1 MAFDKNNN
9 IATGGKTRQSNLE
22 LCRILAILLVVLVH
36 ANFAWCGWPSN
47 FSECNFA
54 RLLTEGF
61 AIIGVN
67 VFVLI
72 TGYFSTSIKIKSLA
86 NLVYICLFY
95 AVIRLLVGYVTGCF
109 DIKDIFFIS
118 KSNWFIPSY
127 IGLLLFT
134 PFLNNINLNKRQLR
148 NVIIALV
155 AYEVWF
161 GYLPALP
168 QVLPGFQY
176 GYSLP
181 SFMIIYLIARYIRLY
196 DLPSTFYKFSVIIYI
211 GCSFILAAEAYFL
224 LKIFADTG
232 KDMVNPLNHLVYCY
246 NNPIVI
252 LSSISFFCFFKNI
265 EIGYSKFINYIAG
278 SVLAVLLI
286 HTSAPLNPL
295 MKEYFIFSL
304 ENYSGVSLVLIWIL
318 GLVSIFV
325 FCVVIDQLRILSYR
339 LIKTMIH
346 IFTDKKLK

>member
-9 IATGGKTRQSNLE
+9 IATGGGKTRQSNLE

-109 DIKDIFFIS
+109 DVKDIFFIS

-155 AYEVWF
+155 AY
-161 GYLPALP
+161 
-168 QVLPGFQY
+168 
-176 GYSLP
+176 
-181 SFMIIYLIARYIRLY
+181 
-196 DLPSTFYKFSVIIYI
+196 
-211 GCSFILAAEAYFL
+211 
-224 LKIFADTG
+224 
-232 KDMVNPLNHLVYCY
+232 
-246 NNPIVI
+246 
-252 LSSISFFCFFKNI
+252 
-265 EIGYSKFINYIAG
+265 
-278 SVLAVLLI
+278 
-286 HTSAPLNPL
+286 
-295 MKEYFIFSL
+295 
-304 ENYSGVSLVLIWIL
+304 
-318 GLVSIFV
+318 
-325 FCVVIDQLRILSYR
+325 
-339 LIKTMIH
+339 
-346 IFTDKKLK
+346 